1 MVKTYI
7 HLYLKYSQKIIL
19 PGNTPA
25 LHAATLWWKQSFGS
39 TKVNGILYLC
49 RSDANWQPPYP
60 PPMMTMCFSFWRAG
74 GHDLPKTRSYWNLKK
89 IGQNSGKPIN
99 LHHTSM
105 RKVRYNWVRFHNR
118 INMMI
123 VSFFGIM
130 QPLWN

>member
-1 MVKTYI
+1 M
-7 HLYLKYSQKIIL
+7 IL

-89 IGQNSGKPIN
+89 IGQNFGKPFN
-99 LHHTSM
+99 
-105 RKVRYNWVRFHNR
+105 
-118 INMMI
+118 
-123 VSFFGIM
+123 
-130 QPLWN
+130 